1 MTSCHQE
8 DERKGR
14 AKSCPPLDVDISTVE
29 YRRYLFTELQTS
41 LPLGIWPHHIASLM
55 HEDDASI
62 TITNHFSTC
71 QGCWILMH
79 LYRWMF
85 IDFHSEV
92 LSTAVG
98 SSLSRGDDEVGRR
111 EATSFSLVPTPPH
124 IVHDKPTCRGRRGRR
139 FDFVI
144 YFFWRFF
151 LRHYTYELP
160 RISPDKREGLS
171 DLPLC
176 PFFDAADLMGKKAN
190 LANKK
195 CRLTIRPPPLFHGSS
210 FLSEYII
217 ITMTKWNLFT
227 LANPTTCCHY
237 LESCNKV
244 SLLSSLTLF
253 QFIVVL
259 FFWPCYVATFSSICS
274 YNCLLSHHFV
284 SPHFPFCIVIIL

>member
-111 EATSFSLVPTPPH
+111 QATSISLVPTTAATHRPA
-124 IVHDKPTCRGRRGRR
+124 HDTPTCRGLGVLILWSTS
-139 FDFVI
+139 FGDFS
-144 YFFWRFF
+144 YDTTPMNFREF
-151 LRHYTYELP
+151 LLTNEKVSP
-160 RISPDKREGLS
+160 ISPYAL
-171 DLPLC
+171 
-176 PFFDAADLMGKKAN
+176 
-190 LANKK
+190 
-195 CRLTIRPPPLFHGSS
+195 
-210 FLSEYII
+210 
-217 ITMTKWNLFT
+217 
-227 LANPTTCCHY
+227 
-237 LESCNKV
+237 
-244 SLLSSLTLF
+244 SLT
-253 QFIVVL
+253 QQTSWGKRRI
-259 FFWPCYVATFSSICS
+259 
-274 YNCLLSHHFV
+274 
-284 SPHFPFCIVIIL
+284 